1 MIINPATIGILA
13 QAGSAVLSTQNLLLQ
28 TQIRKASMDAAI
40 TGAQLSHD
48 NQIKLFRLQQEY
60 QNQAR
65 WQDTN
70 QRAQHQRQHQE
81 NEYAL
86 RAHQSRMERANES
99 YYTPGS
105 WIQSH
110 LPNKPAPFII
120 ISTNTR
126 QEFNPFRTEAPRI
139 APLGSVARRLRH
151 YNFQYEHD
159 LLSIITTLEPFAS
172 ESDVLTFYYR
182 ELNCPCIILYAE
194 FSGSALLINALYAGM
209 LEGQTQLDE
218 TTSSIDFSPRITTLW
233 EISYNRIAAI
243 KADYT
248 KVPNNF
254 GWLDIIE
261 TYTETFIGLN
271 TQTLLDEYFR
281 NVPTN
286 LYQSQTSKYL
296 KDKEHELKPIG
307 LWDSFEKIINSRQIR
322 IKQQQ
327 ALLLNK
333 LKNNK
338 LLSDNNARY
347 LGHFDHFRSKSVV
360 EVVNNKWSFR
370 GVDNTLQTPYLVFW
384 NSSRP
389 PEFTSGTLLLKNKDG
404 LYGFLNTDGYLVIP
418 FNYEDADF
426 MSDDQAA
433 VCKDGKW
440 GLVGLNGSLTVA
452 LKYDDLYSPRGGFAS
467 FKRNGKWGLLGLDGT
482 EVIAPEFEIVRV
494 AEYNRIVV
502 KNKKW
507 GLVSVEGEIL
517 LNPEFDEIL
526 NLNHEFCVLSKETNF
541 YVYHLPSK
549 LLIELRDAN
558 LKNWEFTPLA
568 TTEVNKFHGSPW
580 QAYSFY
586 QLSDSFYLLSLNRAT
601 VIGDKS
607 KINQAYLLEK
617 ESSTIRLS
625 KSADIGPSETPGISL
640 PDSMPIPVV
649 SSTGEG
655 FLSPSLAP
663 LIPCTYQAIMPF
675 SQGLAAVKHGDY
687 WGFIDSANKFIAPAI
702 YEQVKPFSDGLA
714 AVRVEGKWG
723 FIDLGGNTVIDYVFQ
738 EVSPFQESR
747 AFARYNNR
755 DSWAILDNVGNILVE
770 VKA

>member
-13 QAGSAVLSTQNLLLQ
+13 QAGSAVLSSQNLLLQ
-28 TQIRKASMDAAI
+28 TQIRKVSMDATIA
-40 TGAQLSHD
+40 GAQINHD
-48 NQIKLFRLQQEY
+48 NQVKMFKLQQEY

-65 WQDTN
+65 WQDAN
-70 QRAQHQRQHQE
+70 QRALHQRQHQE

-86 RAHQSRMERANES
+86 RAHQSRLERANES

-105 WIQSH
+105 WIQTH

-126 QEFNPFRTEAPRI
+126 QEFNPFQKEAPRI

-218 TTSSIDFSPRITTLW
+218 TTSSVDFSPRITTLW
-233 EISYNRIAAI
+233 EISYNKIAAI

-248 KVPNNF
+248 KGPNNF
-254 GWLDIIE
+254 GWLDVIE
-261 TYTETFIGLN
+261 TYTETFVGLN
-271 TQTLLDEYFR
+271 TQALLDEYFR

-286 LYQSQTSKYL
+286 LYQSQTSRYL

-307 LWDSFEKIINSRQIR
+307 LWDSFEKIITNRQIR

-327 ALLLNK
+327 SLLLNK
-333 LKNNK
+333 LKNSK
-338 LLSDNNARY
+338 LISNNNARY
-347 LGHFDHFRSKSVV
+347 LGQFDPFRSKSVV
-360 EVVNNKWSFR
+360 EVVGNKWSFR
-370 GVDNTLQTPYLVFW
+370 GVDNNLQTPYSVFW
-384 NSSRP
+384 NSSHL
-389 PEFTSGTLLLKNKDG
+389 PEFTSGTLLLKNKGG
-404 LYGFLNTDGYLVIP
+404 LYGFLNTDGYLTIP
-418 FNYEDADF
+418 FNYEEADC
-426 MSDDQAA
+426 MSENQAA

-440 GLVGLNGSLTVA
+440 GLVGLNGNLTIA
-452 LKYDDLYSPRGGFAS
+452 LKYEDLYSPRGGFAS
-467 FKRNGKWGLLGLDGT
+467 FKRNGKWGLVGMDST

-494 AEYNRIVV
+494 AEYDRVIV
-502 KNKKW
+502 KNRKW

-526 NLNHEFCVLSKETNF
+526 NLNPEFCLLYKETKF

-568 TTEVNKFHGSPW
+568 ATEVNKLYGAPW

-586 QLSDSFYLLSLNRAT
+586 QLSDSFYLLSINRT
-601 VIGDKS
+601 NVSDDKS
-607 KINQAYLLEK
+607 KSNLAYLLEK
-617 ESSTIRLS
+617 VSNTIRL
-625 KSADIGPSETPGISL
+625 AETVDVVRSETPDIAL
-640 PDSMPIPVV
+640 PDSTPIPVMG
-649 SSTGEG
+649 STGKG

-663 LIPCTYQAIMPF
+663 LIPCMYQTIMPF
-675 SQGLAAVKHGDY
+675 SQGLAAVKHGDQ
-687 WGFIDSANKFIAPAI
+687 WGFIDSANTFIIPAI
-702 YEQVKPFSDGLA
+702 YEQVKSFSNGLA
-714 AVRVEGKWG
+714 AVRVDRKWG
-723 FIDLGGNTVIDYVFQ
+723 FINLEGSTIVDCVFQ
-738 EVSPFQESR
+738 EVGPFHENR
-747 AFARYNNR
+747 AFARYTNR

-770 VKA
+770 AKT